1 MNARTIAL
9 LLLLAATAA
18 AAPARAGEAI
28 FPVGS
33 RVGLVPP
40 PGFAASKRL
49 PGFESTD
56 AQSSIVLMAMP
67 LQAFPQIESTMTPEA
82 IKGQLREDTREVLP
96 LPNGKGLLIAG
107 GEEENGQKFRKWM
120 FLGLLPEGT
129 VVAAVRVPEE
139 DRKTYSDDVVRASLL
154 TLAVRPMVPVSEV
167 LELLPFKLNELSGMR
182 PVRAIPANGVFLTEG
197 PNDSPQPSEQPVFVV
212 SIGQGGPDQQSDRAN
227 FARNMLSGLTD
238 FKDVHVV
245 SGDMLRLG
253 NVPTHEL
260 QVEAKDVQTN
270 TPMKIVQWVRF
281 APGGYIRMVGVAPA
295 DRWRAEFPR
304 FRAVRDGIAIRE

>member
-1 MNARTIAL
+1 MIARTVAL
-9 LLLLAATAA
+9 LLLLTATLATA
-18 AAPARAGEAI
+18 PVRADETV
-28 FPVGS
+28 FPIGS

-40 PGFAASKRL
+40 PGFVPSKRL
-49 PGFESTD
+49 PGFETTD
-56 AQSSIVLMAMP
+56 SQSSIVLVGLP
-67 LQAFPQIESTMTPEA
+67 LQAFPQIEATMTPEA
-82 IKGQLREDTREVLP
+82 VKGQLSEDTREVVAI
-96 LPNGKGLLIAG
+96 PNGKGLLVAG
-107 GEEENGQKFRKWM
+107 REEENGQKFRKWM

-167 LELLPFKLNELSGMR
+167 LELLPFKLNDLAGMR
-182 PVRAIPANGVFLTEG
+182 PVRAMPANGVFLTDG

-212 SIGQGGPDQQSDRAN
+212 SIGQGGPEQASERAN
-227 FARNMLSGLTD
+227 FARNMFSGLTE
-238 FKDVHVV
+238 FKDVRVI

-260 QVEAKDVQTN
+260 QVEAKDAHTD

-295 DRWRAEFPR
+295 DRWRTAFPR
-304 FRAVRDGIAIRE
+304 FRTVRDGIAIRE